1 MTNQPGSSAR
11 PGREPYRGP
20 TSFLHAEKGEMRRT
34 NWEFW
39 PKASK
44 TDAEAEKAVEKDG
57 VRAGDKSGAACA
69 IIVLRHLLS
78 LLDPEDRKEVMSAEN
93 LANSG
98 VLSGALWFRPERSVA
113 EVERRCSPGCS
124 FEQLMEGKQMLDT
137 IWADPRFALSLPLF
151 RDSDINLSRLLEIYL
166 GARADRGLLRW
177 DGKEGSLSAWMGS
190 RFAEN
195 YTPDSATLKTIPGR
209 PWVVRMRLSNTSKL
223 RLYQDLARFKV
234 PRYQVAEEAVEGNP
248 QYIKRGYDYY
258 SCVAVV
264 KLRDR
269 DTASDTLRLYSE
281 KGTRL
286 AFKFTFPWSE
296 EWLVED
302 GGEYM
307 LYFARSST

>member
-11 PGREPYRGP
+11 PEKEPYYGP
-20 TSFLHAEKGEMRRT
+20 KSFLHADKVEMRRI

-57 VRAGDKSGAACA
+57 
-69 IIVLRHLLS
+69 L
-78 LLDPEDRKEVMSAEN
+78 
-93 LANSG
+93 
-98 VLSGALWFRPERSVA
+98 RPERSVA

-124 FEQLMEGKQMLDT
+124 FEQLMEGKHMLDT
-137 IWADPRFALSLPLF
+137 IWADPRFSMSLPLF
-151 RDSDINLSRLLEIYL
+151 RDSGVDRSRLLEIYL

-177 DGKEGSLSAWMGS
+177 DGKEGGSLSAWMSS

-195 YTPDSATLKTIPGR
+195 YTRDAATLKTIPGR
-209 PWVVRMRLSNTSKL
+209 PWIVRMRLSNTSKL

-234 PRYQVAEEAVEGNP
+234 PRYQVAEDAVEKSP
-248 QYIKRGYDYY
+248 QYVKRGYYY

-269 DTASDTLRLYSE
+269 DTAADTLRLYS
-281 KGTRL
+281 KKCTRL
-286 AFKFTFPWSE
+286 IFDFTFPWSE

-307 LYFARSST
+307 LYFFRSSA